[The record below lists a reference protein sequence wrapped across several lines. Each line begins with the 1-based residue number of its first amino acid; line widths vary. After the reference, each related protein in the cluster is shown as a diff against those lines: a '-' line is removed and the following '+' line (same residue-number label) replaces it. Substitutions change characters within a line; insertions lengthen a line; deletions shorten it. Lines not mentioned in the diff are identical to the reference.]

1 MSFYYNDSRRWSYNG
16 SIDSQR
22 KSIYSSYG
30 SLTNNDSS
38 MVMNRCLTNFF
49 LDKATRLYLALAF
62 SFHSSSLTWNPWKL
76 YASTCYQFFSLSLSM
91 NDIINKSLIEHKS
104 RLRRVCVCVWIYV
117 STYLSFKCEW
127 KKSRVVFFV
136 LSHFVKSES
145 MLLTNIHSFSRF
157 SFFLIVL
164 TCAIAMSKNSFRPLP
179 AVTSIA
185 TLKFSFLFLLLVF

>member
-62 SFHSSSLTWNPWKL
+62 SFHSSSLT
-76 YASTCYQFFSLSLSM
+76 
-91 NDIINKSLIEHKS
+91 
-104 RLRRVCVCVWIYV
+104 
-117 STYLSFKCEW
+117 
-127 KKSRVVFFV
+127 
-136 LSHFVKSES
+136 
-145 MLLTNIHSFSRF
+145 
-157 SFFLIVL
+157 
-164 TCAIAMSKNSFRPLP
+164 
-179 AVTSIA
+179 
-185 TLKFSFLFLLLVF
+185 